1 MPFPVLYVLYISTFV
16 FVYRCAALAPAGL
29 AIPTGNLLHHL
40 AFPTPSS
47 HHTST
52 PFLYQTDPVGTFLCV
67 QFLVIVYYGLLAI
80 SNLIEK

>member
-1 MPFPVLYVLYISTFV
+1 LRLPVSRFQRATNYTTWHFQ
-16 FVYRCAALAPAGL
+16 
-29 AIPTGNLLHHL
+29 HL
-40 AFPTPSS
+40 PPS

>member
-1 MPFPVLYVLYISTFV
+1 MPFPLLYVLYISTFV
-16 FVYRCAALAPAGL
+16 FVYRCVHSGCRSRDSN
-29 AIPTGNLLHHL
+29 GHHS
-40 AFPTPSS
+40 AYDPDFSNRKN
-47 HHTST
+47 ST